1 VYTLYRKDHLLA
13 RPLVGEKLSG
23 LAWAEATDLL
33 PLSFQTRNI
42 VAFLNVTD
50 DAAVASRS
58 LKVRS
63 PYPPL
68 IAFSPERLH

>member
-1 VYTLYRKDHLLA
+1 MEKETRK
-13 RPLVGEKLSG
+13 
-23 LAWAEATDLL
+23 
-33 PLSFQTRNI
+33 I

-63 PYPPL
+63 PYPSL